1 MRKTNEKWKVFN
13 EILFWLSIEGFLLYG
28 VAMELIEYP
37 GLLFTYPY
45 LFLMLLAGV
54 RICMQGNDWKEWLFI
69 LSMCVIALLSYR
81 STGDRTVLAISL
93 LICCVKDIRLER
105 LLKLDLGVRIGTA
118 MLYIFLPFTGAIAN
132 PVNEIIGGRPRTF
145 FGWFHPNGMGKS
157 LMMICMEWAYVRHG
171 HFRWY
176 DYAGM
181 TGLVV
186 FLDLTANSRTAELL
200 ILGMLFLEAVSEI
213 WKRKKRDIYVIWSG
227 LTASALIGAMLLP
240 AFAVTFFKRLADGI
254 LERTGTVGSRLYLTW
269 EFVQNH
275 GITLF
280 GSAYTPGSGEYLD
293 MLFANVVFLRGLA
306 FGLIIIVLSILAVRY
321 AYRERDERYLL
332 LLFVFFAYGM
342 MESEHLNP
350 IYAFFPVLLGIPV
363 FNQRYGKKMQETE
376 EG

>member
-1 MRKTNEKWKVFN
+1 MLKIKDNRNIIN
-13 EILFWLSIEGFLLYG
+13 EILLLVVLEGFFLYG

-54 RICMQGNDWKEWLFI
+54 RICMQGNDWKEWLFTA
-69 LSMCVIALLSYR
+69 ALGVVALFSYR
-81 STGDRTVLAISL
+81 STGDRAVLAISL
-93 LICCVKDIRLER
+93 LICCVKDIRLDR
-105 LLKLDLGVRIGTA
+105 LLKVDLGVRIGTA
-118 MLYIFLPFTGAIAN
+118 MLYIFLPFTGVIAN
-132 PVNEIIGGRPRTF
+132 HVNEMIGGRPRTF

-171 HFRWY
+171 RFRWY

-181 TGLVV
+181 TGLVI

-213 WKRKKRDIYVIWSG
+213 WKRKKKEICAIWSG
-227 LTASALIGAMLLP
+227 LTVSALIGAMLLP
-240 AFAVTFFKRLADGI
+240 VFAVTFFGRFADGI

-269 EFVQNH
+269 EFVQVH

-293 MLFANVVFLRGLA
+293 MLFANAVFLRGIA
-306 FGLIIIVLSILAVRY
+306 FGLIVIALSILSVRY
-321 AYRERDERYLL
+321 AYRKRDERYLL

-350 IYAFFPVLLGIPV
+350 IYAFFPILLGIPV
-363 FNQRYGKKMQETE
+363 FEQGDGGKTQETE
-376 EG
+376 KG